1 MFVNKKICLIYKN
14 KRILN
19 NILNYIM
26 QMLMQ
31 NQRSNPLNQVLESF
45 KNINNALNIAQS
57 KGVFTLQQS
66 SIIYKA
72 LQDVNEY
79 FEKTQQHMKS
89 SQTITRM
96 TKEEAED
103 SAAQEEK
110 GIVLNEAEQK
120 KLRRINEIEN
130 QIAQAVETSSESS
143 IEENQEEYEN
153 VDEVVEEDEVE
164 EDVVE
169 DEVEEDVVEDEVKEE
184 VEDEVEPNTLPSNY
198 FTKQYQKQ
206 RRERLDEENR
216 ISNIF
221 YSDSDDDETI
231 EI

>member
-216 ISNIF
+216 ISCLL
-221 YSDSDDDETI
+221 YTSDAADE
-231 EI
+231 

>member
-1 MFVNKKICLIYKN
+1 
-14 KRILN
+14 
-19 NILNYIM
+19 
-26 QMLMQ
+26 MQ
-31 NQRSNPLNQVLESF
+31 NQRPNPLNQVLESF

-57 KGVFTLQQS
+57 KGVFTLEQS

-79 FEKTQQHMKS
+79 FEKAQQHMKS

-103 SAAQEEK
+103 SATQEEK

-120 KLRRINEIEN
+120 KLRHINEIEN

-143 IEENQEEYEN
+143 IEGNQEEYEN

-164 EDVVE
+164 DVVE
-169 DEVEEDVVEDEVKEE
+169 EE
-184 VEDEVEPNTLPSNY
+184 VEDVVKEVEPNTLPSNY

-206 RRERLDEENR
+206 RRERLNEENR